1 MDKDNILRNTGWW
14 IIIAL
19 SLIPVLFILPGL
31 SFSVSRIGDILGL
44 TGFSMFAVV
53 IILSG
58 RIKFIEKF
66 FNGVNDGYTAH
77 HFFGGLAFV
86 LLLFHPLLLAYD
98 YLLVSVQAAAI
109 FLLPSADWTQT
120 FGTIALAVMI
130 ATLVITFYMKIRYQ
144 VWKFSHKFMGLAFGF
159 AFFHV
164 FFIGGDI
171 SLNNGLKIYLFV
183 LSLIAIII
191 YLYRSLFSS
200 FLVKTYRYVVEDIKP
215 FEDKIWE
222 VSLKPA
228 HGKAIKFK
236 PGQFA
241 FVKFSS
247 KVLSREAH
255 PFSFSSFD
263 GESLKIAIKEAGD
276 YTKKVGGLTKGDTAD
291 IEGPF
296 GIFSFKNIKNENQIW
311 IAGGV
316 GITPFLSMLRSLGE
330 KDRDYKIDFY
340 FSVKDKS
347 CLAFKDEIESIAR
360 INKNLNVIFWTT
372 DTNGFIS
379 AEKIKSQTTSL
390 MQRDILICGPG
401 VMMSTLKKQFL
412 NLGFEKGNLHT
423 EEFKLY

>member
-14 IIIAL
+14 IIIVL

-31 SFSVSRIGDILGL
+31 SFSVSKTGDMLGL
-44 TGFSMFAVV
+44 TGFAMFAVV

-58 RIKFIEKF
+58 RTKFIERF

-98 YLLVSVQAAAI
+98 YLLVSVQAAAM
-109 FLLPSADWTQT
+109 FLLPSADWAQI
-120 FGTIALAVMI
+120 FGTIALTVMT

-144 VWKFSHKFMGLAFGF
+144 IWKFSHKFMGLAFGF

-164 FFIGGDI
+164 FFIGGDVG
-171 SLNNGLKIYLFV
+171 LNYGLKIYLLILSV
-183 LSLIAIII
+183 LAIII
-191 YLYRSLFSS
+191 YFYRSLFSS
-200 FLVKTYRYVVEDIKP
+200 FLVKTYQYVIEDVKP

-222 VSLKPA
+222 ASLKPA
-228 HGKAIKFK
+228 NGKAIRFE

-255 PFSFSSFD
+255 PFSFSSPD
-263 GESLKIAIKEAGD
+263 GENLKIAIKEAGD
-276 YTKKVGGLTKGDTAD
+276 YTKKIGGLTKGEIAD

-296 GIFSFKNIKNENQIW
+296 GIFSFKNIENQKQIW
-311 IAGGV
+311 VAGGV
-316 GITPFLSMLRSLGE
+316 GITPFLSMLRSLGQA
-330 KDRDYKIDFY
+330 DQNYKIDFY
-340 FSVKDKS
+340 FSVRDKS
-347 CLAFKDEIESIAR
+347 CIAFKEEIESIAK
-360 INKNLNVIFWTT
+360 INKNLNVIFWTS

-379 AEKIKSQTTSL
+379 AEKIKLRTSDI
-390 MQRDILICGPG
+390 MQRDILICGPDA
-401 VMMSTLKKQFL
+401 MMLALKNQFLRMGLKK
-412 NLGFEKGNLHT
+412 EEVHT